1 MVKGLKGKRSL
12 VVAVF
17 GECEKVCRE
26 RPIVIAKVVN
36 GKRPFSAKMF
46 CNSQRRSQFS
56 QSAPAQSIN
65 KFHSGKSA
73 KALIRRPA

>member
-36 GKRPFSAKMF
+36 GKRPFSIIMSDI
-46 CNSQRRSQFS
+46 SQRRYRPS
-56 QSAPAQSIN
+56 QSASAQVLTI
-65 KFHSGKSA
+65 FA
-73 KALIRRPA
+73 QAQRPASGGQPA